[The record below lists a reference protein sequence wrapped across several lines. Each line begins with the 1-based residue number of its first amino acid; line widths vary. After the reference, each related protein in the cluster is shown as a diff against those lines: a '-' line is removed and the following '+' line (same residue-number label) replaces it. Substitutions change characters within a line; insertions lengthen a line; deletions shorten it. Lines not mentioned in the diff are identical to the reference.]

1 MNFRFKREPERRE
14 RNVPLR
20 PVPEHKKPE
29 LKKPPAIN
37 PDVVDVK
44 KLNGD
49 PLPSGESPVRMRS
62 YYEWGEG
69 RKVYDIVFDMTLK
82 GFDLGNGLTAL
93 DIKLDYSYKHV
104 AGGGDY
110 GWRDYFRW
118 NGRVV
123 GTKHLSDAEKQAV
136 KEYDFL
142 RGGCFLKIS
151 DSYDTE
157 ELEQDLKDLFNKKAT
172 KVSYTIT
179 GHIHNIL
186 DSVGLRCY
194 EGSDDG
200 GEPIVPWEL
209 RDEWEGNHSV
219 PDAVFTL

>member
-1 MNFRFKREPERRE
+1 MFPGSKRVHLKNRRD
-14 RNVPLR
+14 RVAPLK
-20 PVPEHKKPE
+20 PLPEHKP
-29 LKKPPAIN
+29 KKPPVVH
-37 PDVVDVK
+37 PDVTSVK
-44 KLNGD
+44 RLNGD

-62 YYEWGEG
+62 YYEWGED

-157 ELEQDLKDLFNKKAT
+157 EIEEDLKELYNTKAT

-179 GHIHNIL
+179 GLISNIL
-186 DSVGLRCY
+186 GGVGLRCY

-200 GEPIVPWEL
+200 GEPIEPWEL
-209 RDEWEGNHSV
+209 RDEWERS
-219 PDAVFTL
+219 